1 MATAPN
7 RRSLFDDVYSPA
19 SRVARGAP
27 TTRASTTSSRSRRPE
42 ANSGVASAVIRMP
55 SMALRGG
62 TVVLVVLLV
71 LPARAGSDL
80 PVRRALQAASVVVET
95 TGCAGVVAENPQ
107 IIVTAKHCVKG
118 RTLRVR
124 LSTGSEHT
132 AWVVAVNDASD
143 QAVLFLEE
151 PVDVE
156 PLAIVRRRQIPGT
169 VLYFE
174 GNPAEPRFQSAR
186 LDRIGHCP
194 SLPDLPDA
202 LFTSINGRPGDSG
215 APLVDGG
222 AEIVGLVHGGARCHI
237 ATPAGPLARL
247 VDHVLGRDVVETT
260 RAGNGRTDIAC
271 QGEQGG
277 SSGSGRTAMRGK
289 IAPAALA
296 HAARAVAE
304 RTHAAPRLCGTS
316 PMLHGVFVFE

>member
-1 MATAPN
+1 
-7 RRSLFDDVYSPA
+7 
-19 SRVARGAP
+19 
-27 TTRASTTSSRSRRPE
+27 
-42 ANSGVASAVIRMP
+42 
-55 SMALRGG
+55 
-62 TVVLVVLLV
+62 
-71 LPARAGSDL
+71 
-80 PVRRALQAASVVVET
+80 
-95 TGCAGVVAENPQ
+95 
-107 IIVTAKHCVKG
+107 
-118 RTLRVR
+118 
-124 LSTGSEHT
+124 
-132 AWVVAVNDASD
+132 
-143 QAVLFLEE
+143 
-151 PVDVE
+151 
-156 PLAIVRRRQIPGT
+156 VRRRQIPGT

-247 VDHVLGRDVVETT
+247 VDHVLGRDVAETT

-316 PMLHGVFVFE
+316 PMLHGVLVFE

>member
-1 MATAPN
+1 MAPAPN

-27 TTRASTTSSRSRRPE
+27 TTRASTTSSRSRRPG
-42 ANSGVASAVIRMP
+42 ANRGAASAVIRMA
-55 SMALRGG
+55 SMARRGG
-62 TVVLVVLLV
+62 TVVLVMLLV

-95 TGCAGVVAENPQ
+95 TGCAGVIAENPQ

-118 RTLRVR
+118 QTLRVR
-124 LSTGSEHT
+124 LSTGSERT

-151 PVDVE
+151 PADVE

-174 GNPAEPRFQSAR
+174 GNPERPRFQSAR
-186 LDRIGHCP
+186 LDRVGRCP
-194 SLPDLPDA
+194 SLPDLPNA
-202 LFTSINGRPGDSG
+202 LFTSIDGRPGDSG
-215 APLVDGG
+215 APLVDG
-222 AEIVGLVHGGARCHI
+222 AAAIVGLVHGGARCHI
-237 ATPAGPLARL
+237 ATPADPLARHL
-247 VDHVLGRDVVETT
+247 QACSGNLDRIALAGDVVPGSSPVATFRGLGQPSTSPGGKVAFLGRI
-260 RAGNGRTDIAC
+260 R
-271 QGEQGG
+271 
-277 SSGSGRTAMRGK
+277 RGV
-289 IAPAALA
+289 P
-296 HAARAVAE
+296 
-304 RTHAAPRLCGTS
+304 